1 MSLNKNSSGR
11 KVGRRETI
19 WFLLTGAGLLGGCV
33 SPSGYK
39 PALPESC
46 EWLKFPYTWVCIDPK
61 EGNMPV
67 PKQETEMWKP
77 LPLDKL
83 DWVYEEPISYEEL
96 RSLRKEA
103 ECLLQA
109 IDSGPLH

>member
-1 MSLNKNSSGR
+1 
-11 KVGRRETI
+11 
-19 WFLLTGAGLLGGCV
+19 
-33 SPSGYK
+33 
-39 PALPESC
+39 
-46 EWLKFPYTWVCIDPK
+46 
-61 EGNMPV
+61 MPV